1 MWSTASFIMA
11 AGRVLAKTAE
21 GWRFIAKENA
31 GGLKLQTLEMLPISH
46 EVDDAG
52 VVRWSL
58 KPEPGNVRIFRR
70 KPDEEHVRA
79 MGEATHWLLRQMPL
93 S

>member
-1 MWSTASFIMA
+1 M
-11 AGRVLAKTAE
+11 
-21 GWRFIAKENA
+21 NC
-31 GGLKLQTLEMLPISH
+31 

-58 KPEPGNVRIFRR
+58 KPDSGNARIFRR

-79 MGEATHWLLRQMPL
+79 MGEATNALLRQMPL
-93 S
+93 G